1 MSSLSLRKWV
11 VLWFLV
17 LNLLLLRMLMV
28 VYDRLIIIHIEAK
41 FDCPDSARQIMTD
54 TFVDWLKKRN
64 VELEGTIDSHCLEVF
79 CYDDELWNVD
89 FWTC

>member
-1 MSSLSLRKWV
+1 
-11 VLWFLV
+11 
-17 LNLLLLRMLMV
+17 MV

-79 CYDDELWNVD
+79 CYDDESWNVD

>member
-1 MSSLSLRKWV
+1 
-11 VLWFLV
+11 
-17 LNLLLLRMLMV
+17 
-28 VYDRLIIIHIEAK
+28 
-41 FDCPDSARQIMTD
+41 MTD

-79 CYDDELWNVD
+79 CYDDESWNVD